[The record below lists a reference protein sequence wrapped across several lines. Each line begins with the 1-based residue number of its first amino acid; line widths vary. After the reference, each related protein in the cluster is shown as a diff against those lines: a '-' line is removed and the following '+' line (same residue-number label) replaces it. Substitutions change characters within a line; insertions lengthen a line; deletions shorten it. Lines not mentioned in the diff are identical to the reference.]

1 LFLAAA
7 RDRPAS
13 HIQWHLVELIV
24 LILVVV
30 VVLLVLARGG
40 RYLGQLIVNGI
51 IGVVLLLL
59 TNLVLADEIPL
70 NVLTVLICAIGGV
83 IGWLIILVL
92 HLLGV
97 AFYVP
102 A

>member
-1 LFLAAA
+1 M
-7 RDRPAS
+7 
-13 HIQWHLVELIV
+13 ELIV

-30 VVLLVLARGG
+30 VVLLLLTRGG
-40 RYLGQLIVNGI
+40 RYLGRLIVNGV
-51 IGVVLLLL
+51 IGVVLLFL
-59 TNLVLADEIPL
+59 TNLVLADDIPI

-83 IGWLIILVL
+83 VGWLIILVL
-92 HLLGV
+92 NLLGV